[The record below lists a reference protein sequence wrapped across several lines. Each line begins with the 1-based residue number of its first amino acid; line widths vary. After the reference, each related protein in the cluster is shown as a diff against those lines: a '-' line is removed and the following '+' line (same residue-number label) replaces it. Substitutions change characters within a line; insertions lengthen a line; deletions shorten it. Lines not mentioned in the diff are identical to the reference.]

1 MMFNAPLRA
10 KQAAQNSKNPGRAVF
25 AAGPKTQKHQNSKK
39 NRRARGKF
47 FGKIILKIWGLCLPL
62 FDRGCFVFFF

>member
-1 MMFNAPLRA
+1 MKKLFKLMMFNAPLRA

-39 NRRARGKF
+39 NRRAREKF
-47 FGKIILKIWGLCLPL
+47 FWKNYPYNMGALPA
-62 FDRGCFVFFF
+62 VI